1 MARIRI
7 RPITERDALAVQA
20 YASHELV
27 AATCDVPHPYPD
39 DGAISFIRRALENAS
54 TAFVFAVSA
63 DETFVGIVSINNVT
77 NPDAST
83 SINFGIAVPFWN
95 KGYATAAVRE
105 AICYARDKLNI
116 KSVENSCL
124 RENIGSKRVM
134 EKNGFRKVG
143 EKLYDGPRMDRFKN
157 RMLDIYR
164 RDLRA

>member
-7 RPITERDALAVQA
+7 RPLNESDAPAVEA

-27 AATCDVPHPYPD
+27 AATCDVPHPYPEN
-39 DGAISFIRRALENAS
+39 GAVSFIHQALENAS
-54 TAFVFAVSA
+54 TALVFAVLA
-63 DETFVGIVSINNVT
+63 DETFAGIVSIT
-77 NPDAST
+77 NITDADDSI

-105 AICYARDKLNI
+105 AISYARERLNA
-116 KSVENSCL
+116 SAVENCCL
-124 RENIGSKRVM
+124 RENAGSKRVM

-143 EKLYDGPRMDRFKN
+143 EKPYDGPRMDRFKN

-164 RDLRA
+164 LDLSE

>member
-1 MARIRI
+1 MSRIRI

-39 DGAISFIRRALENAS
+39 DGAISFIRRASENAS

-143 EKLYDGPRMDRFKN
+143 EKRYDGPRMDRFKN

-164 RDLRA
+164 LDLRA

>member
-7 RPITERDALAVQA
+7 RPITEKDALAVQA

-27 AATCDVPHPYPD
+27 AATCNVPHPYPD
-39 DGAISFIRRALENAS
+39 DGAISFIRQALENPS
-54 TAFVFAVSA
+54 TAFVFAVLA
-63 DETFVGIVSINNVT
+63 DETFVGIASINNVT
-77 NPDAST
+77 NPDASI
-83 SINFGIAVPFWN
+83 SIDFGIAVPFWN

-105 AICYARDKLNI
+105 AICYARDKLNV

-124 RENIGSKRVM
+124 RENIGSRRVM

-143 EKLYDGPRMDRFKN
+143 EKPYDGPRMDRFKN

-164 RDLRA
+164 RDLRE